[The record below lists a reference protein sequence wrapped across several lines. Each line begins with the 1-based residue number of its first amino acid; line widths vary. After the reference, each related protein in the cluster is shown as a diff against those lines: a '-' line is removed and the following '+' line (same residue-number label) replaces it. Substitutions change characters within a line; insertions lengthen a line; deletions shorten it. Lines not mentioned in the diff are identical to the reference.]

1 MDEERGIKQYR
12 EGQPGAGS
20 GKTGG
25 VLEDRREGAGQR
37 VQGEGYGRAGRMGAK
52 APLYGLALSGGGAR
66 GAAHVGVLLAL
77 KEEGLLPGAV
87 AGTSAGSIAA
97 GCFAAGM
104 DPEEICEAVR
114 EAGRR
119 GSYLMDVDY
128 IGLLRFL
135 PQALLHRRISL
146 EGLLKGERLR
156 KWLERLTEGKQLT
169 ETKIPLLIPSVDLTG
184 GKTVCFASGLTL
196 PESVAGTEAKEKKNR
211 EREELPDAADAHK
224 VQKSLKAGEASE
236 RLECRRVKSGSTEG
250 AQEVLWIERGR
261 LGDIMT
267 ASCSVPGLF
276 APRHM
281 DGMLLVDGGV
291 TNNLPSDLLRSCGVE
306 TIVAVDIGS
315 AYRVPEGAS
324 FLEILTHSF
333 SVMSASLKDCR
344 SEAERLLLVPELPAG
359 AGLLS
364 FDRME
369 ECMEAAYRSTK
380 REAGRIRAAVE
391 GVCALE

>member
-1 MDEERGIKQYR
+1 MDEERGREQYR
-12 EGQPGAGS
+12 EGQPEAG
-20 GKTGG
+20 GNTRGILK
-25 VLEDRREGAGQR
+25 DRGEGAGRRSQK
-37 VQGEGYGRAGRMGAK
+37 GGYGGAGRMGVK
-52 APLYGLALSGGGAR
+52 VPFYGLALSGGGAR
-66 GAAHVGVLLAL
+66 GAAHAGVLLAL

-104 DPEEICEAVR
+104 DPEEIYEAVR

-156 KWLERLTEGKQLT
+156 KWLERLTGEMLLT
-169 ETKIPLLIPSVDLTG
+169 ETSIPLLIPSVDLTG
-184 GKTVCFASGLTL
+184 GRTVCFASGFTL
-196 PESVAGTEAKEKKNR
+196 PESVLGTAAKEKQNR
-211 EREELPDAADAHK
+211 ESEELSAAAARK
-224 VQKSLKAGEASE
+224 AQKSLKAGEISE

-250 AQEVLWIERGR
+250 AQEVLWIERGK

-281 DGMLLVDGGV
+281 EGMLLVDGGV

-324 FLEILTHSF
+324 FPEILTHSF

-391 GVCALE
+391 GVCTLE